1 VGNPADEA
9 RKATTGALTADSRGL
24 VVAPPVN
31 PGLGED
37 GSSYIM
43 VSLMISVAMFFTAA
57 STKLG
62 KMQDINIV

>member
-1 VGNPADEA
+1 VGNPVDEA

-37 GSSYIM
+37 GRIDEIRKNARY
-43 VSLMISVAMFFTAA
+43 
-57 STKLG
+57 
-62 KMQDINIV
+62 